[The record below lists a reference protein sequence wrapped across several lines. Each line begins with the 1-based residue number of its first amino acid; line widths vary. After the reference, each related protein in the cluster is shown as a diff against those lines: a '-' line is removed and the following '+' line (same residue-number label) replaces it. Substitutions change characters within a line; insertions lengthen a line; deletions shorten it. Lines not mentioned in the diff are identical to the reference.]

1 MRHRM
6 SGHVLAAIY
15 LFINCI
21 YNVVI
26 MWYVPS
32 QLKVRKFILKYS
44 VLTYSTYRAS
54 SLSIGAKL
62 TRIGSGCGQLLK
74 LIWRSQLLP

>member
-21 YNVVI
+21 YNIVI

-32 QLKVRKFILKYS
+32 QLEVSKIYINNVNILMQY
-44 VLTYSTYRAS
+44 
-54 SLSIGAKL
+54 
-62 TRIGSGCGQLLK
+62 
-74 LIWRSQLLP
+74 